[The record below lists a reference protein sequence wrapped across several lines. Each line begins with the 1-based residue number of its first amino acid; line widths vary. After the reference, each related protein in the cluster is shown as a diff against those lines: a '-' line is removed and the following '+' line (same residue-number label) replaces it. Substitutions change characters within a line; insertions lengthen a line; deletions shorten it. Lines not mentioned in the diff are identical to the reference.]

1 MISVV
6 VHENELIIVGPYT
19 FIYYREVVYNKCE
32 MGLRI
37 NSRAG

>member
-19 FIYYREVVYNKCE
+19 FIYYREVVYNKCGKCE
-32 MGLRI
+32 MGPA
-37 NSRAG
+37 N